1 VNEEAVMPAT
11 GDALAGCVF
20 VVTADRRRN
29 ELATALARRGASV
42 IFAPALSTVA
52 HLDDDT
58 LLATTRR
65 LIASP
70 PDIVVATTGIGFRG
84 WVETADAAGLAE
96 PLVAALRGARII
108 ARGPK
113 ALGAI
118 QAAGLEADWV
128 AASETAAELQEYLLS
143 EELDGLSIAI
153 QHHGAGADG
162 LDEAFAAA
170 GAHIESLVVYSWA
183 GSRHA
188 DEHVAGIRRAAAGSA
203 DAVIFTS
210 APAAVAWLDT
220 VRAEGVMG
228 EIASRIGA
236 AELMLACVGP
246 VTSAPLEAAGLTT
259 AYPDRWRLGA
269 LVRMLVERFG
279 EGAPPILTA
288 DGPLVMRA
296 TAAVLDGRLLPLSP
310 TGFEILRTLAR
321 AGGNV
326 VTRDRL
332 AELLP
337 SGSTGNH
344 AVEAAINRL
353 RDTAGSRG
361 LVRTVVK
368 RGYALGVVGT

>member
-1 VNEEAVMPAT
+1 MPAA
-11 GDALAGCVF
+11 GEPLAGCVF

-52 HLDDDT
+52 HLDDDA

-65 LIASP
+65 LIAAP
-70 PDIVVATTGIGFRG
+70 PDIVIATTGIGFRG
-84 WVETADAAGLAE
+84 WIETAESAGLGVE
-96 PLVAALRGARII
+96 LVDALRSARVV

-128 AASETAAELQEYLLS
+128 AASETAAEIQEYLLA
-143 EELDGLSIAI
+143 EDLTGLSIAI

-162 LDEAFAAA
+162 LDEAFADA
-170 GAHIESLVVYSWA
+170 GAHVESLIVYSWA
-183 GSRHA
+183 KSRYA
-188 DEHVAGIRRAAAGSA
+188 EEHLAGIRRAAAGSA

-210 APAAVAWLDT
+210 APAALAWLDT
-220 VRAEGVMG
+220 VRAVGLLG
-228 EIASRIGA
+228 EMASRIGA
-236 AELMLACVGP
+236 GELLLACVGP
-246 VTSAPLEAAGLTT
+246 VTAAPLDQAGLPT

-269 LVRMLVERFG
+269 LVRMLVERLG
-279 EGAPPILTA
+279 EGAPVLNTV
-288 DGPLVMRA
+288 DGPLVMRS
-296 TAAVLDGRLLPLSP
+296 TCAVLDGRILPLSP
-310 TGFEILRTLAR
+310 TGFDIVRTLAR

-326 VTRDRL
+326 VTRERL

-344 AVEAAINRL
+344 AVEAAINRV
-353 RDTAGSRG
+353 RDNAGSRG

-368 RGYALGVVGT
+368 RGYALGVVGS

>member
-11 GDALAGCVF
+11 GEPLAGCVF

-65 LIASP
+65 LLAAP

-84 WVETADAAGLAE
+84 WIEAAESAGLAAQ
-96 PLVAALRGARII
+96 LVETLRGSRLI

-118 QAAGLEADWV
+118 QAVGLEADWV

-143 EELDGLSIAI
+143 EDLSGLSIAI

-162 LDEAFAAA
+162 LDEAFAEA
-170 GAHIESLVVYSWA
+170 GAHVEPLIVYGWA
-183 GSRHA
+183 ESRHTE
-188 DEHVAGIRRAAAGSA
+188 DHRAGIRRAAQGAA
-203 DAVIFTS
+203 DAVLFTS
-210 APAAVAWLDT
+210 APAALAWLET
-220 VRAEGVMG
+220 VRSESLLG
-228 EIASRIGA
+228 EIASRLGNG
-236 AELMLACVGP
+236 ELVLACVGP
-246 VTSAPLEAAGLTT
+246 VTAAPLEAAGLPTL
-259 AYPDRWRLGA
+259 YPDRWRLGA
-269 LVRMLVERFG
+269 LVRLLVERFG
-279 EGAPPILTA
+279 EGASSIATV
-288 DGPLVMRA
+288 DGTLVMRA
-296 TAAVLDGRLLPLSP
+296 TAALLNGRLLPLSP
-310 TGFEILRTLAR
+310 TGFDILQALAR

-353 RDTAGSRG
+353 RDNAGSRG